1 MIWFR
6 VLPNTTNYQRGQKHG
21 SWEELPVSYS
31 KPSQKTSKME
41 LFVTKVNDRKPLTVV
56 TKSSILRCLT
66 GFWIRYW
73 LPRAKQYDTDKRIF
87 LECILEFTKAE
98 SPLELLQ
105 VVLKYH
111 CFTVFTNKI
120 FWQSILANVAA
131 SQIITRSSR
140 PEVFYKKGVLRNFV
154 KFIGKH
160 LYQGLFFNKV
170 AGLRLLL
177 FTIFV
182 GILSKLQTSLPGNTA
197 TL

>member
-1 MIWFR
+1 MISL
-6 VLPNTTNYQRGQKHG
+6 LPNTTNYQRGQKHG
-21 SWEELPVSYS
+21 SWEELPVPYS
-31 KPSQKTSKME
+31 KPSQKASKME
-41 LFVTKVNDRKPLTVV
+41 PFMTRVNDRKPLTVV
-56 TKSSILRCLT
+56 TKSFILRCLT

-87 LECILEFTKAE
+87 LECILKFTKAQ

-160 LYQGLFFNKV
+160 LCQGLFFNKV

-177 FTIFV
+177 FTIFM